1 MLPASMSPRE
11 AIASGLIIR
20 PATDDDLPRLWEIRA
35 ATEAVDPLNP
45 PPAGAPSAVLG
56 HLVRTATLLLAE
68 RDGQVVGFGG
78 RADRS
83 GVAFLTDLFVDPV
96 LQSSAVGKSLL
107 RELFAGAGA
116 RRFTLASTDPRAVAL
131 YTRFGMTPRWP
142 NFDLVAD
149 SARLQLPGVQ
159 NVTLR
164 LADPL
169 DPAFLDW
176 DFDVGK
182 RRRPQDLAFF
192 RDVQDASCFWV
203 DAGAEPTGYA
213 VVRRDSVSGV
223 RDDTLMVGPVGGRSA
238 AAARAAT
245 LAAVAWAQERAPRL
259 EITVPGPHPA
269 LRALLEAGFRIEYI
283 GTFCASASV
292 RLNPSRY
299 IASGE
304 DLF

>member
-1 MLPASMSPRE
+1 M
-11 AIASGLIIR
+11 
-20 PATDDDLPRLWEIRA
+20 
-35 ATEAVDPLNP
+35 
-45 PPAGAPSAVLG
+45 LG

-68 RDGQVVGFGG
+68 RDGRIVGFGG

-83 GVAFLTDLFVDPV
+83 GVAFLTDLFVDPA

-107 RELFAGAGA
+107 RELFQGASA
-116 RRFTLASTDPRAVAL
+116 RRFTLASTDARAVAL
-131 YTRFGMTPRWP
+131 YTRTGMSPRWP

-149 SARLQLPGVQ
+149 SARVRLPKGQSVK
-159 NVTLR
+159 LR
-164 LADPL
+164 PTDPL

-176 DFDVGK
+176 DFDVGR

-192 RDVQDASCFWV
+192 RDVQDASCFWI
-203 DAGAEPTGYA
+203 DAGADRVGYA
-213 VVRRDSVSGV
+213 VVRRDAVGGV
-223 RDDTLMVGPVGGRSA
+223 RDDTLTVGPIGGRSA

-245 LAAVAWAQERAPRL
+245 LAAVAWAQERSARL
-259 EITVPGPHPA
+259 KMTVPGPHPA
-269 LRALLEAGFRIEYI
+269 LRTLVDAGFRIEYI
-283 GTFCASASV
+283 GTYCASASV